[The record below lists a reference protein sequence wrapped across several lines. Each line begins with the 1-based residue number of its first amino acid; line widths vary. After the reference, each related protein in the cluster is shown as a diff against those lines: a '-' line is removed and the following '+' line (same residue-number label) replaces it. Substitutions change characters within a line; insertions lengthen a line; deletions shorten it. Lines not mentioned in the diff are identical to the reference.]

1 MANFIPIEPH
11 LYARGYSIVA
21 GIDEAGRGPLAGPV
35 VSAAVI
41 LKKDSIIEGL
51 NDSKK
56 LTAKKRAELF
66 PKILENCLDYA
77 IAVIPHQKIDEIN
90 ILNATR
96 LANKLC
102 IKSLKIKTD
111 IIIIDGRDKQFIK
124 EKFLT
129 LKKGD
134 LKMKSIAAASVLA
147 KVFRDKIMEYY
158 HSDLPEYGFDMH
170 KGYGTRQHR
179 AKIKKFGLSDI
190 HRKSYNLKK

>member
-1 MANFIPIEPH
+1 MANFIPLESH
-11 LYARGYSIVA
+11 LKARGYLVIA

-41 LKKDSIIEGL
+41 LKDKAVLEGL

-56 LTAKKRAELF
+56 LTAAKREALF
-66 PKILENCLDYA
+66 PEIIENSLDYA
-77 IAVIPHQKIDEIN
+77 IAVVSHKTIDKIN

-102 IKSLKIKTD
+102 IKSLKIKPD
-111 IIIIDGRDKQFIK
+111 IIVIDGRDKQFLSN
-124 EKFLT
+124 KFLT

-158 HSDLPEYGFDMH
+158 DGKIPNYGFSKH
-170 KGYGTRQHR
+170 KGYGTREHR
-179 AKIKKFGLSDI
+179 NIIGKIGLSEI

>member
-1 MANFIPIEPH
+1 MSNFIPIEPH
-11 LYARGYSIVA
+11 LYARGYSIIA

-41 LKKDSIIEGL
+41 LKKDTIIEGL

-56 LTAKKRAELF
+56 LTAKKREQLF
-66 PKILENCLDYA
+66 PQILENCLDYA
-77 IAVIPHQKIDEIN
+77 ISFVSHQTIDRIN

-102 IKSLKIKTD
+102 IKSLKIKPD
-111 IIIIDGRDKQFIK
+111 IILIDGRDKQFLK
-124 EKFLT
+124 SPFLT

-158 HSDLPEYGFDMH
+158 HKKLPEYGFHQH
-170 KGYGTRQHR
+170 KGYGTRKHSSN
-179 AKIKKFGLSDI
+179 IKEFGLSEI

>member
-1 MANFIPIEPH
+1 MANFIPLESH
-11 LYARGYSIVA
+11 LIARGYSVIV

-41 LKKDSIIEGL
+41 LKKNAIIKGL

-56 LTAKKRAELF
+56 LTAKKREELF
-66 PKILENCLDYA
+66 PEILENCLDYS
-77 IAVIPHQKIDEIN
+77 ISVVSHKTIDEIN

-96 LANKLC
+96 LANSLC
-102 IKSLKIKTD
+102 IKSLKIKAD
-111 IIIIDGRDKQFIK
+111 IIVIDGRDKQFIRK
-124 EKFLT
+124 EFLT
-129 LKKGD
+129 LTKGD

-158 HSDLPEYGFDMH
+158 HAKLPKYGFQKH
-170 KGYGTRQHR
+170 KGYGTREHR
-179 AKIKKFGLSDI
+179 SNLKKFGLSEI

>member
-1 MANFIPIEPH
+1 MANFIPIESH
-11 LYARGYSIVA
+11 LNARGYSVVA

-35 VSAAVI
+35 VSAVVI
-41 LKKDSIIEGL
+41 LKENVIIEGL

-56 LTAKKRAELF
+56 LTAKKREQLF
-66 PKILENCLDYA
+66 PQILENCLDYA
-77 IAVIPHQKIDEIN
+77 VSVVSHQTIDEIN

-96 LANKLC
+96 LANILC
-102 IKSLKIKTD
+102 LKSLKIKPE

-158 HSDLPEYGFDMH
+158 HAELPKYGFQKH
-170 KGYGTRQHR
+170 KGYGTREHR
-179 AKIKKFGLSDI
+179 SNMKKFGLSEI
-190 HRKSYNLKK
+190 HRKSYTFKV